1 MIWPKPVV
9 KNFGL
14 LDNYVLLLWSEEIGV
29 VKFINLKC
37 LLKMPYEMEEMEPLT
52 IEGFSFPLFNRE
64 GDSQFWLMVNTNYET
79 LKMSL
84 YLVQNPGGHLK
95 IEL

>member
-1 MIWPKPVV
+1 
-9 KNFGL
+9 
-14 LDNYVLLLWSEEIGV
+14 
-29 VKFINLKC
+29 
-37 LLKMPYEMEEMEPLT
+37 MEEMEPLT

-64 GDSQFWLMVNTNYET
+64 GDSEFWLMVNTNYET